1 MAGMNA
7 STGKTISGI
16 DHLRQSIIDILTTP
30 IGTRVMQRDYGSRL
44 YQLVDSPINSATL
57 VQIYA
62 AAVEALSIWEPRFVV
77 DRVQA
82 ESAEPGKVVLALT
95 GQYLPD
101 GREIKIDGIEVT

>member
-1 MAGMNA
+1 MPGMNA
-7 STGKTISGI
+7 ITGKPISGI
-16 DHLRQSIIDILTTP
+16 DHLRQSIVDILTTP

-44 YQLVDSPINSATL
+44 YQLVDNPINAATL
-57 VQIYA
+57 IQIYG

-82 ESAEPGKVVLALT
+82 ESVEPGSVVLSLT